1 MMRYSTE
8 PRDQIFIKDY
18 GFLSFAKNI
27 SKKIG
32 GSISKNLSSK
42 YSQKMLDHLKTKNIE
57 DDKEMLKEMYIS
69 PEKRQQIIEDL
80 RLI

>member
-1 MMRYSTE
+1 MMRYSE

-27 SKKIG
+27 SLKIG
-32 GSISKNLSSK
+32 RSISKNLSSK
-42 YSQKMLDHLKTKNIE
+42 CSQKMLDHLKTENIE
-57 DDKEMLKEMYIS
+57 DDKEMQKEIYIS

>member
-1 MMRYSTE
+1 MMRYSE

-32 GSISKNLSSK
+32 RSISKNLSSK
-42 YSQKMLDHLKTKNIE
+42 CSQKMLDHLKTENIE
-57 DDKEMLKEMYIS
+57 VDKEMLKEIYIS

>member
-1 MMRYSTE
+1 MRYSTE

-27 SKKIG
+27 SKNIDRN
-32 GSISKNLSSK
+32 ISKNLSRK
-42 YSQKMLDHLKTKNIE
+42 YSQKMLDHLKKENIE

-80 RLI
+80 RLM

>member
-1 MMRYSTE
+1 MMRYSE

-32 GSISKNLSSK
+32 RSISKNLSSK
-42 YSQKMLDHLKTKNIE
+42 CSQKMLDHLKTENIE
-57 DDKEMLKEMYIS
+57 DDKEMLKEIYIS
-69 PEKRQQIIEDL
+69 PEKRQQTTDDL
-80 RLI
+80 RLIK